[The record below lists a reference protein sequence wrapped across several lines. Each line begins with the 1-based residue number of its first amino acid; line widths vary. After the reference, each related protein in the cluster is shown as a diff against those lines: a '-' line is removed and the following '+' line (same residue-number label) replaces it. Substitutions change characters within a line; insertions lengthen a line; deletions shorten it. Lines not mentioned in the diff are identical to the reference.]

1 MYYLRNVLALTN
13 SPYPCV
19 SECGRKELFISVTNL
34 SAAQSAR
41 TASARAFVHSL
52 NILIKYARMY
62 GYDHKRTEAQFET
75 TWNELQQG
83 LPVTD
88 AGFLLG
94 VSDNKL
100 LLDGIPLEAG
110 NAERSF
116 ATLLTT
122 AGLASLHFSKDVTV
136 EDFTRLVRAFTI
148 AGSKATDVAKQ
159 IKEALGAGK
168 QNSTIKINEVKFV
181 AADPLTGDVSIAAQI
196 AAQTLGPEFK
206 QWLNDPQKLLQ
217 LIAAAEGASSSGG
230 QGAAPGVPMVPLG
243 SVPNFGGPG
252 GTGAGSGTGASGG
265 GGTGGGFGG
274 SFGFGGGGGTGS
286 GTGSGGPG
294 GSGSGTGAAAGP
306 APAWTGVVPLQEQEV
321 IQAIRLLTRFGQVQH
336 DPAVKEE
343 DLQKDINDAAP
354 NTRLSLQQLLG
365 SLAARATQDT
375 DDTPLLMKAAEHMAI
390 RFALERYQRGE
401 VKVNA
406 VHQMMEHMS
415 RQMDSLRQILRMQ
428 EEKMSKAGILVE
440 SHADIL
446 DRMFWAEVPESG
458 KKSVLMSH
466 EAPCVPPR
474 NVRQFVEQLLERDDT
489 QSASEILN
497 NYSSC
502 LSAKDTDPRRKAA
515 IGLSQLADLYARL
528 GGQPMAQ
535 AVRKVS
541 EQIIT
546 EKDAELQSLMSAAFV
561 RLSQEASAAKNYAA
575 LNEVCAGME
584 MVSVQR
590 PVLMSDLRPR
600 VGVEN
605 RLPEFIEEAL
615 RSDQIPP
622 DLLSVLRRTCQS
634 GAEHM
639 ADRFFRCMRRDE
651 CDRMIELVKSL
662 GSAILTQLREIL
674 RTGQSRQ
681 ASSVVGL
688 VSRLDVGTL
697 LELLPARLP
706 EWNRFYHDVAV
717 RQIAYGAA
725 PDRGRT
731 LLELSE
737 VLDPLVLPEA
747 LDEIGMSGDITAAG
761 PLIAMARPGEAASR
775 SPFVQLKAIESLGR
789 LKDVESVNTLREI
802 LEAKKTFGHIHHKE
816 LRIAAAQALSKIDP
830 RYSSQVMSDSGFEPA
845 ELAIA
850 PLDAAPACPWVRQRR
865 YERMVLAKTVSAT
878 IGSSW
883 GKSKIMIRELS
894 LGGGMGTKED
904 NLRIGS
910 EADLEISVGMRSKI
924 RAHVLLR
931 RARVNE
937 VGFEIVN
944 TDLESRYRLRRLLVD
959 ALNHAPQNKGQ
970 EWGGERK
977 V

>member
-1 MYYLRNVLALTN
+1 MRA
-13 SPYPCV
+13 
-19 SECGRKELFISVTNL
+19 
-34 SAAQSAR
+34 
-41 TASARAFVHSL
+41 ASARAFVHSL

-75 TWNELQQG
+75 TWNELQHG
-83 LPVTD
+83 LPTTGD
-88 AGFLLG
+88 SGFLLG
-94 VSDNKL
+94 VTDNKL
-100 LLDGIPLEAG
+100 LLDGIPLETG

-136 EDFTRLVRAFTI
+136 EDFTRLVRAFTV

-159 IKEALGAGK
+159 IKDALGAGK
-168 QNSTIKINEVKFV
+168 PGSTIKINEVKFV

-217 LIAAAEGASSSGG
+217 LIAAAEGANSGG
-230 QGAAPGVPMVPLG
+230 GGQATPGVPMVPLG
-243 SVPNFGGPG
+243 SVPNFGG
-252 GTGAGSGTGASGG
+252 GSGTGTGG
-265 GGTGGGFGG
+265 GG
-274 SFGFGGGGGTGS
+274 GFGGGGGTGTGGPGTGGHS
-286 GTGSGGPG
+286 GTG
-294 GSGSGTGAAAGP
+294 TGV
-306 APAWTGVVPLQEQEV
+306 APAWTGGMVPLQEQEV

-336 DPAVKEE
+336 DPTIKEE
-343 DLQKDINDAAP
+343 DLQKELTQTDP
-354 NTRLSLQQLLG
+354 NTRLNLQQLLG
-365 SLAARATQDT
+365 SLASKAATAEEE
-375 DDTPLLMKAAEHMAI
+375 DTPLLMKAAEHMAI
-390 RFALERYQRGE
+390 RFALERYQKGE

-415 RQMDSLRQILRMQ
+415 RQMDSLRQILKMQ

-474 NVRQFVEQLLERDDT
+474 NVRQFVEVLLEREDT
-489 QSASEILN
+489 QSAAEILN

-502 LSAKDTDPRRKAA
+502 LSVKEIEPRRKAA

-535 AVRKVS
+535 AIRKLS
-541 EQIIT
+541 EQLISD
-546 EKDAELQSLMSAAFV
+546 KDPELQSLMSAAFV

-575 LNEVCAGME
+575 VNEVCAGME
-584 MVSVQR
+584 LVSVER

-615 RSDQIPP
+615 HQDTVPA
-622 DLLSVLRRTCQS
+622 DLLSVLRRTSQS
-634 GAEHM
+634 GAEHV

-651 CDRMIELVKSL
+651 CDRMIELVKEL
-662 GSAILTQLREIL
+662 GSPVLVQLREIL
-674 RTGQSRQ
+674 RTGQPRQ
-681 ASSVVGL
+681 ASSTVGL

-697 LELLPARLP
+697 LELLPVRLP
-706 EWNRFYHDVAV
+706 EWNRFYHDMVV

-725 PDRGRT
+725 LDRGRT
-731 LLELSE
+731 LLELAE
-737 VLDPLVLPEA
+737 VLDPVVLPEA
-747 LDEIGMSGDITAAG
+747 VDEIGMSGDITAAP
-761 PLIAMARPGEAASR
+761 PLVAMARPGDAVSR
-775 SPFVQLKAIESLGR
+775 SAFVQLKAIESLGR
-789 LKDVESVNTLREI
+789 LRDPEAVATLREI
-802 LEAKKTFGHIHHKE
+802 LESKKTFGYLHHKE
-816 LRIAAAQALSKIDP
+816 LRIAAAQALSKTDP
-830 RYSSQVMSDSGFEPA
+830 RYSSQVMQDSGFEAA

-850 PLDAAPACPWVRQRR
+850 PLDTAPACPWVRQRR
-865 YERMVLAKTVSAT
+865 YERLILAKTVAAT

-883 GKSKIMIRELS
+883 GKSRIQIRELS

-910 EADLEISVGMRSKI
+910 EADLEISLGMRSKI

-944 TDLESRYRLRRLLVD
+944 TDLESRYRLRRLLVE

-970 EWGGERK
+970 EWSGERK
-977 V
+977 L